1 MKTLNI
7 ILIIITIIIIT
18 VFSTFSYGQVSENF
32 DAWNDGSYGSIST
45 YDHNGVG
52 QWETY
57 NSVCDSQNA
66 RSGKAV
72 RFNDDSGENE
82 YLLFKGIDGNGKDS
96 GIGTISFWYSHWD
109 GDGRSVQFQVQYN
122 QNGGGWTNIGS
133 VVSVTS
139 TTYTEFSA
147 TPNISGDNI
156 LIKVISIDDAERLLI
171 DDFSISDYAGSS
183 NYPDWCN
190 LQSPASGNIT
200 EGGSFDVYAQ
210 IYEAGVTNAVGQGS
224 GIQAW
229 IGYSTSNSDPSTWT
243 DWVPATYNTD
253 VSNNDEYM
261 ADIGTEISSAGT
273 YYYASKFTVNGTDYS
288 YGGYNSE
295 GGGFW
300 GGSNVSG
307 ILTVNACPTLSAP
320 VATNAVNIDETEF
333 TATWNAVAG
342 ADGYY
347 LDIYG
352 NF

>member
-32 DAWNDGSYGSIST
+32 DAWNDDSYGSIST
-45 YDHNGVG
+45 YNHNGVG

-57 NSVCDSQNA
+57 NSMCYSQNA
-66 RSGKAV
+66 RSGNAV
-72 RFNDDSGENE
+72 RFNDNSGENE

-96 GIGTISFWYSHWD
+96 GIGTISFWYRHWD

-139 TTYTEFSA
+139 ITYTEFSA

-171 DDFSISDYAGSS
+171 DDFTITDYAGSS
-183 NYPDWCN
+183 NLPDWCN
-190 LQSPASGNIT
+190 LQYPPNGTIT
-200 EGGSFDVYAQ
+200 EGGSFNVYAQ
-210 IYEAGVTNAVGQGS
+210 IYEAGVTDTTGQGS

-229 IGYSTSNSDPSTWT
+229 IGYSTTNSDPSTWT

-253 VSNNDEYM
+253 VGNNDEYM
-261 ADIGTEISSAGT
+261 AEIGSAISSAGT

-288 YGGYNSE
+288 YGGYNSG

-307 ILTVNACPTLSAP
+307 VLTI
-320 VATNAVNIDETEF
+320 NII
-333 TATWNAVAG
+333 VLG
-342 ADGYY
+342 
-347 LDIYG
+347 I
-352 NF
+352 